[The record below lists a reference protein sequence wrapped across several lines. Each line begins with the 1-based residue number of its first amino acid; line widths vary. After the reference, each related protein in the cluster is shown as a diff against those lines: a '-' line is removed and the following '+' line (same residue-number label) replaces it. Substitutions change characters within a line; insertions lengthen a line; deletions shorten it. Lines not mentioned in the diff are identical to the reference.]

1 MKKILSI
8 SLAIAMICISLII
21 LNLYSTHEIKRV
33 NDIEITDSSFKF
45 YVKNTNKTDEETL
58 KFFQN
63 ISEQYKVSIVKTDIT
78 DNSVLKSVILNKETF
93 PNFQI
98 SNTSI
103 NFDKQ
108 NDKVYTNKDIPV
120 FFNVKKIEIQ
130 SMNNYFKDSTKS
142 INGTYSVTSTHEINK
157 EAIMNNLSEFFNQSM
172 DDLNTPST
180 FFKVGIVNQNLI
192 ISTVIISLCLV
203 IIVIGS
209 IYNPINNLKL
219 IGIKKLLGFSNH
231 TIFLESV
238 LPLLFVLISIGVI
251 TDILF
256 VFFIKNIS
264 LDFISYAL
272 LGQFLL
278 ILIYVLISL
287 IVQLFV
293 NKITVISMLKNFS
306 NFNLGLYV
314 SYGMKIIIVS
324 LLCVMAT
331 GISLNMKDMFT
342 QLSYQKTWEQEGGNY
357 VTIENYI
364 PSDKL
369 WENMQLRNSE
379 STDFFY
385 KLYTNIKNVTPTEYV
400 RSEQISPSERFNTSN
415 FEKLSSMSIMYVDE
429 AYLENAGLFKNE
441 LNQIKNNPQKN
452 FFIPKQYESE
462 SEEIT
467 LLTKELYKSLFSFE
481 DQENISSQD
490 LPVNI
495 IFYDTF
501 INTFSYMDSPN
512 SFENPIFVLVDDENM
527 LFEEKAYLSDTGL
540 SNPMKIKKVSNLN
553 EKLAQIVNTLDDQ
566 TKINFSTLSSIK
578 ATNIDSIKDGIKNI
592 SILSFILGI
601 LNILISTFVVSIVFL
616 TKKETLTVTK
626 FLGWKLFDR
635 YKNIIYI
642 FTLIYLIPITILLV
656 TMSPIIVLIVFLV
669 YMILDIIILLAFAF
683 SHEKKKLNL
692 SMKEK

>member
-1 MKKILSI
+1 
-8 SLAIAMICISLII
+8 
-21 LNLYSTHEIKRV
+21 
-33 NDIEITDSSFKF
+33 
-45 YVKNTNKTDEETL
+45 
-58 KFFQN
+58 
-63 ISEQYKVSIVKTDIT
+63 
-78 DNSVLKSVILNKETF
+78 
-93 PNFQI
+93 
-98 SNTSI
+98 
-103 NFDKQ
+103 
-108 NDKVYTNKDIPV
+108 
-120 FFNVKKIEIQ
+120 
-130 SMNNYFKDSTKS
+130 MNS
-142 INGTYSVTSTHEINK
+142 INGIYSVTSTHEINK

-324 LLCVMAT
+324 LLCVMVT

-385 KLYTNIKNVTPTEYV
+385 T
-400 RSEQISPSERFNTSN
+400 
-415 FEKLSSMSIMYVDE
+415 
-429 AYLENAGLFKNE
+429 
-441 LNQIKNNPQKN
+441 
-452 FFIPKQYESE
+452 
-462 SEEIT
+462 
-467 LLTKELYKSLFSFE
+467 
-481 DQENISSQD
+481 
-490 LPVNI
+490 
-495 IFYDTF
+495 
-501 INTFSYMDSPN
+501 
-512 SFENPIFVLVDDENM
+512 
-527 LFEEKAYLSDTGL
+527 
-540 SNPMKIKKVSNLN
+540 
-553 EKLAQIVNTLDDQ
+553 
-566 TKINFSTLSSIK
+566 
-578 ATNIDSIKDGIKNI
+578 
-592 SILSFILGI
+592 
-601 LNILISTFVVSIVFL
+601 
-616 TKKETLTVTK
+616 
-626 FLGWKLFDR
+626 
-635 YKNIIYI
+635 
-642 FTLIYLIPITILLV
+642 
-656 TMSPIIVLIVFLV
+656 
-669 YMILDIIILLAFAF
+669 
-683 SHEKKKLNL
+683 
-692 SMKEK
+692 